1 MKQSAQL
8 VFVPSPGIGHLV
20 STIEFARRLLRRDAG
35 ISVVILLI
43 KFPPPFGDDIDGY
56 VKSFCGAIDG
66 DDDRRIQLV
75 TLPQLPPPS
84 SSSSPELPKSA
95 EHFISTLIEA
105 HRPLVK
111 EAILNLALP
120 SVAGLVVDL
129 FCTSMIDVADE
140 LGIPSYLFFTSSI
153 AFLGFM
159 LYLPTHHDR
168 VGSVFELTGDPVP
181 VPSYADPFPSRFLPS
196 VFLNKHGGYSS
207 MTNHGRRFSEV
218 KGIIVN
224 SFAELEPHALKSL
237 ISSSSSPPVYPVGPI
252 LDLKAQ
258 GQVKFGKAGGRDEIL
273 RWLDGQPEESVVFL
287 CFGSMGA
294 FDEAQLREIA
304 AGLERT
310 GCRFLWSIR
319 KPPPAEGISLPADYD
334 GNYGEFLP
342 EGFEGRTKGT
352 GMICGWAPQVEVL
365 AHRAV
370 GGFVSHCGWNSTL
383 ESVWNGVP
391 MVAWPLYAEQ
401 QCNAFQLAR
410 ELGLAVELRLD
421 YRIKFGGEEVDD
433 GGVVMAE
440 EIEKAVSGVME
451 KGGAV
456 RKRAKEMGERSR
468 AAVGE
473 GGSSFAAVGKL
484 IEVFYEE
491 LEKKP

>member
-8 VFVPSPGIGHLV
+8 VFVPAPGIGHLV
-20 STIEFARRLLRRDAG
+20 STIEFSRRLLHRDTA
-35 ISVVILLI
+35 ISVVILLV
-43 KFPPPFGDDIDGY
+43 KFPPPFGDDVDGY
-56 VKSFCGAIDG
+56 VKSFCGAIDD
-66 DDDRRIQLV
+66 DDDRRIQLL
-75 TLPQLPPPS
+75 TLPQLPPPP
-84 SSSSPELPKSA
+84 SSSSPERPKSA

-140 LGIPSYLFFTSSI
+140 LRIPSYLFFTSSI

-159 LYLPTHHDR
+159 IYLPNR
-168 VGSVFELTGDPVP
+168 VGSGFELTDDPVP
-181 VPSYADPFPSRFLPS
+181 IPSYADPFPSRFLPS
-196 VFLNKHGGYSS
+196 VFLDKHGGYST
-207 MTNHGRRFSEV
+207 MKNHGRRFAEV

-258 GQVKFGKAGGRDEIL
+258 GQVKFGKAGERDEIL
-273 RWLDGQPEESVVFL
+273 RWLDLQPEESVVFL

-294 FDEAQLREIA
+294 FDAAQLREIA
-304 AGLERT
+304 AGLERS

-319 KPPPAEGISLPADYD
+319 KPPPAKGMSLPADY
-334 GNYGEFLP
+334 GGSYGEILP
-342 EGFEGRTKGT
+342 EGFEARTRGK

-391 MVAWPLYAEQ
+391 LVAWPLYAEQ

-421 YRIKFGGEEVDD
+421 YRLKDG
-433 GGVVMAE
+433 GGVVTAE
-440 EIEKAVSGVME
+440 EIEKAVRGVTE
-451 KGGAV
+451 KEGAV

-468 AAVGE
+468 AAVVE
-473 GGSSFAAVGKL
+473 GGSSFAAVGRL
-484 IEVFYEE
+484 IQVFYEE